1 MLEWLI
7 PVSLFW
13 ILAAVFLGALPVNL
27 VGGSGLQQILGLLLL
42 YVLYL
47 AVWGVL
53 HRLLGDGVPV
63 RVIVPT
69 VVATLLFPLLAKVA
83 FAIVRVRMERAK
95 AASH

>member
-13 ILAAVFLGALPVNL
+13 ILAAVYLGALPVNL
-27 VGGSGLQQILGLLLL
+27 VGGSGLQQILGLLLM

-53 HRLLGDGVPV
+53 HRVLGDGIAV

-69 VVATLLFPLLAKVA
+69 VVATLLIPLLAKVA
-83 FAIVRVRMERAK
+83 FAIVRVRVERAR
-95 AASH
+95 AAAH

>member
-27 VGGSGLQQILGLLLL
+27 VGGSGLQQILGLLLM

-53 HRLLGDGVPV
+53 HRLLGDNLLV

-69 VVATLLFPLLAKVA
+69 VVASLLIPLLAKVA
-83 FAIVRVRMERAK
+83 FAIVRVRVERAR
-95 AASH
+95 AAAH